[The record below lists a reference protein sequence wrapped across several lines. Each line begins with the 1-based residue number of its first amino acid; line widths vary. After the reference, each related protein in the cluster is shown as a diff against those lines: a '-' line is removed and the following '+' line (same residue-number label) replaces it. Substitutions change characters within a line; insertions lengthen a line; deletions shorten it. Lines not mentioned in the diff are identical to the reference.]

1 MTKSVATESTENDG
15 KNEDEAADITP
26 LSVVKLI
33 LTQLEAKMYDIAATG
48 NKADMGYGVVKPTPM
63 ASRKK
68 LKLTA
73 DEASRMITFNFC
85 GLLPMLPAV
94 GAIKVVL

>member
-1 MTKSVATESTENDG
+1 
-15 KNEDEAADITP
+15 
-26 LSVVKLI
+26 
-33 LTQLEAKMYDIAATG
+33 
-48 NKADMGYGVVKPTPM
+48 MGYGVVKLNPM

-85 GLLPMLPAV
+85 GRLSMLPVV

>member
-1 MTKSVATESTENDG
+1 MAKSVTTEAGGDNGVAES
-15 KNEDEAADITP
+15 AP
-26 LSVVKLI
+26 LSVPKLI
-33 LTQLEAKMYDIAATG
+33 FTQLEAKMYEIAATG
-48 NKADMGYGVVKPTPM
+48 AKADNGYSCVKLNPM

-73 DEASRMITFNFC
+73 EEASRMITFNFC
-85 GLLPMLPAV
+85 GRLSMLPVV